1 MELYEALETIKN
13 ECAKHAECVDC
24 PLGLGYSCCG
34 IKANR
39 FPANWNLQKP
49 IDKLF
54 AVETILVEE
63 R

>member
-34 IKANR
+34 IKANE

-54 AVETILVEE
+54 AVETILAEE